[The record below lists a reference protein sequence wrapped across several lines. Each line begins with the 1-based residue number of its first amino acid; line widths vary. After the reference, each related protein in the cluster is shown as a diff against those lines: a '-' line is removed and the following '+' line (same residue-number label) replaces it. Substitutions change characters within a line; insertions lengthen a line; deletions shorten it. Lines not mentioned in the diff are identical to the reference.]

1 MAKRKRLTP
10 PAPDRFDGPA
20 PEVKSM
26 MRPAPIAQVAGE
38 ASTVSALRELSD
50 LVRSA
55 RDEGRLI
62 ETLALDAI
70 EAGYL
75 VRDRL
80 LAPMDEDM
88 QALVESLRARG
99 QQTPVDVVDMG
110 GGRYGLIS
118 GLRRLTALTRLF
130 SETGDPRFGRIRARI
145 VVPGDAAEAY
155 RAMVEENEIRAG
167 LSLYERA
174 RIVAKAVEAGVF
186 PDSRDALLTLYA
198 AASRAKRSKIK
209 SALAVVEALD
219 GALRFPTAHGERLL
233 LDLSRA
239 LEGDAGLADRLRALL
254 EATPADTP
262 EAEQARLTE
271 ALRPVAAPVPA
282 PVGPEAASP
291 VVSPETPS
299 SPPAPAAATAPAPQ
313 PAPQAPASP
322 TAKTPL
328 VKPLDAFEPVPG
340 VWIQSQTAP
349 HTGTRVILS
358 GPAVTDG
365 LRQYITTWL
374 RAQARGEL

>member
-239 LEGDAGLADRLRALL
+239 LEGDAGLADGLRALL

-271 ALRPVAAPVPA
+271 ALRPVAAPAPA
-282 PVGPEAASP
+282 STLGAPEA
-291 VVSPETPS
+291 PS
-299 SPPAPAAATAPAPQ
+299 SPPAPAATAPAPQ
-313 PAPQAPASP
+313 PTTPTPAPTPTSP
-322 TAKTPL
+322 VAKTPL

>member
-239 LEGDAGLADRLRALL
+239 LEGDAGLADRLRDVL

-271 ALRPVAAPVPA
+271 ALRPVAVPA
-282 PVGPEAASP
+282 PAPVVPEVASPEA
-291 VVSPETPS
+291 PS
-299 SPPAPAAATAPAPQ
+299 SPPAPAVSAPAPQ
-313 PAPQAPASP
+313 TPAPAPASP
-322 TAKTPL
+322 AAKTPL

>member
-209 SALAVVEALD
+209 SALGVVEALD

-239 LEGDAGLADRLRALL
+239 LEGDAGLADRLRGVL

-271 ALRPVAAPVPA
+271 ALRPVAAPAPA
-282 PVGPEAASP
+282 PVVPEVASP
-291 VVSPETPS
+291 AAPS
-299 SPPAPAAATAPAPQ
+299 SPPAPAATAPAPQ
-313 PAPQAPASP
+313 PAPASAPVSP
-322 TAKTPL
+322 AAKTTL

>member
-88 QALVESLRARG
+88 QALLESLRARG

-239 LEGDAGLADRLRALL
+239 LEGDAGLADRLRGLL
-254 EATPADTP
+254 EAAPADTP

-271 ALRPVAAPVPA
+271 ALRPVAAPALA
-282 PVGPEAASP
+282 PVVPEVASPEA
-291 VVSPETPS
+291 PS
-299 SPPAPAAATAPAPQ
+299 SPPAPAASAPAPQ
-313 PAPQAPASP
+313 PAPAPAPASP
-322 TAKTPL
+322 AAKTPL

>member
-209 SALAVVEALD
+209 SVLAVVEALD

-239 LEGDAGLADRLRALL
+239 LEGDAGLADRLRDVL

-271 ALRPVAAPVPA
+271 ALRPVPAPVPA
-282 PVGPEAASP
+282 PVVPEAASP
-291 VVSPETPS
+291 EAPS
-299 SPPAPAAATAPAPQ
+299 SPPAPAAAAPAPQ
-313 PAPQAPASP
+313 PAPQTLAPAPASP

>member
-271 ALRPVAAPVPA
+271 ALRPLAAPAPA
-282 PVGPEAASP
+282 PVVPEAASP
-291 VVSPETPS
+291 EAPS
-299 SPPAPAAATAPAPQ
+299 SPPAPAATAPAPQ
-313 PAPQAPASP
+313 PTTPTPAPTPASP
-322 TAKTPL
+322 AAKTPL

>member
-239 LEGDAGLADRLRALL
+239 LEGDTGLADRLRGVL
-254 EATPADTP
+254 EAAPADTP

-271 ALRPVAAPVPA
+271 ALRPVAAPAPA
-282 PVGPEAASP
+282 PVVPEAASP
-291 VVSPETPS
+291 EAPS
-299 SPPAPAAATAPAPQ
+299 NAPAPAAAAPVPQ
-313 PAPQAPASP
+313 PAPQAPASAA
-322 TAKTPL
+322 AKTPL

>member
-1 MAKRKRLTP
+1 
-10 PAPDRFDGPA
+10 
-20 PEVKSM
+20 
-26 MRPAPIAQVAGE
+26 
-38 ASTVSALRELSD
+38 
-50 LVRSA
+50 
-55 RDEGRLI
+55 
-62 ETLALDAI
+62 
-70 EAGYL
+70 
-75 VRDRL
+75 
-80 LAPMDEDM
+80 M

-209 SALAVVEALD
+209 SVLAVVEALD

-239 LEGDAGLADRLRALL
+239 LEGDAGLADRLRDVL

-271 ALRPVAAPVPA
+271 ALRPVPAPVPA
-282 PVGPEAASP
+282 PVVPEAASP
-291 VVSPETPS
+291 EAPS
-299 SPPAPAAATAPAPQ
+299 SPPAPAAAAPAPQ
-313 PAPQAPASP
+313 PAPQTLAPAPASP

>member
-239 LEGDAGLADRLRALL
+239 LEGDAGLADRLRDLL
-254 EATPADTP
+254 ETTPADTP
-262 EAEQARLTE
+262 EAEQAHLTD
-271 ALRPVAAPVPA
+271 ALRPVAAQAPA
-282 PVGPEAASP
+282 PVVPGVASPEA
-291 VVSPETPS
+291 PS
-299 SPPAPAAATAPAPQ
+299 SPPAPAAAAPAPQ
-313 PAPQAPASP
+313 PAPQAPAPTPVSP
-322 TAKTPL
+322 AAKTPL

>member
-254 EATPADTP
+254 ETAPADTP

-271 ALRPVAAPVPA
+271 ALRPVAAPAPA
-282 PVGPEAASP
+282 PVVPEVASPEA
-291 VVSPETPS
+291 PS
-299 SPPAPAAATAPAPQ
+299 SPPAPAATAPAPQ
-313 PAPQAPASP
+313 PAPTPAPASP
-322 TAKTPL
+322 AAKTTL

>member
-239 LEGDAGLADRLRALL
+239 LEGDAGLADRLRDVL
-254 EATPADTP
+254 EAAPADTP

-271 ALRPVAAPVPA
+271 ALRPVAAPAAA
-282 PVGPEAASP
+282 PVVPEAASP
-291 VVSPETPS
+291 EAPS
-299 SPPAPAAATAPAPQ
+299 SPPAPAATAPAPQ
-313 PAPQAPASP
+313 PAPAPTPASP
-322 TAKTPL
+322 AAKTPL

>member
-186 PDSRDALLTLYA
+186 PGSRDALLTLYA

-239 LEGDAGLADRLRALL
+239 LEGDAGLADRLRDVL
-254 EATPADTP
+254 EAAPADTP

-271 ALRPVAAPVPA
+271 ALRPVAAPAPTPVVPEVA
-282 PVGPEAASP
+282 SPEA
-291 VVSPETPS
+291 PS
-299 SPPAPAAATAPAPQ
+299 SPPAPAAPPPPPQ